1 MLEMIK
7 AQGGISG
14 WVSNL
19 QELHQGYLMS
29 QAARIQVLSVG
40 HALDADLAGFG
51 IVHSVF
57 ARAVN
62 LLIRAEMWTLLA
74 ADKADLPFGI
84 RVASADFDVLGL
96 RNGDPVN
103 VRAGFVSIGSGST
116 CRVVDCRAAPRWLP
130 ARHNRTEPGLAG
142 RLAAVATAAS
152 GRSWHESAS
161 MAQAVRSALEV
172 PAAMGDVLAKVVG
185 RGPGSTPSGD
195 DVLVGILAVLN
206 SPHSGAAG
214 ARAAESLGQAILPLL
229 WTTGDV
235 SGQLLRQAVNG
246 LFSRDVHEL
255 LLALLGNPA
264 PHQLQKTIRRVI
276 ETGATSGA
284 DTCMGLLA
292 FAPSFLTPR
301 EERPR
306 HDVYSRLSHQR
317 I

>member
-1 MLEMIK
+1 
-7 AQGGISG
+7 
-14 WVSNL
+14 
-19 QELHQGYLMS
+19 MS
-29 QAARIQVLSVG
+29 QAARIQALSVG
-40 HALDADLAGFG
+40 HALDADSAGFG
-51 IVHSVF
+51 FVHSVF

-62 LLIRAEMWTLLA
+62 LMIRAEMWTLLV

-84 RVASADFDVLGL
+84 RVASADFDVLRP

-116 CRVVDCRAAPRWLP
+116 CRVVDCRAAPRWVP
-130 ARHNRTEPGLAG
+130 ARHNKAEPGLAG
-142 RLAAVATAAS
+142 RLALVATLAS
-152 GRSWHESAS
+152 DRSWHESAL
-161 MAQAVRSALEV
+161 MAQTVRSALEV
-172 PAAMGDVLAKVVG
+172 SAPLGDVLAKVVG

-214 ARAAESLGQAILPLL
+214 AGVAESLGQAILPLL

-235 SGQLLRQAVNG
+235 SGQLLRQAING

-255 LLALLGNPA
+255 LLALLGNPT
-264 PHQLQKTIRRVI
+264 PHQLQKTIRRII

-301 EERPR
+301 EEAAG
-306 HDVYSRLSHQR
+306 
-317 I
+317 